1 VQNEYAILEDNKD
14 NDEDINDDVATVTT
28 HLVGMTTQSQLT
40 AASTAVN
47 AAAVITAINHFAVN
61 QTAMMQMMAYANTTR
76 TNNQQRARAI
86 AGMPPVQY
94 TPAMV
99 PPLVPITQYSIPN
112 FHQGSQGRGG
122 RRQGGGHRGEDAK
135 VDVPSTIKEA
145 VLAFPLSCLAP
156 ANLGMHETWPQHTP
170 SS

>member
-1 VQNEYAILEDNKD
+1 MQNEYAILEDNKD
-14 NDEDINDDVATVTT
+14 NDEDINDDVATVTN

-40 AASTAVN
+40 AASMAVN
-47 AAAVITAINHFAVN
+47 AAA
-61 QTAMMQMMAYANTTR
+61 AMMQMMAYANTTR